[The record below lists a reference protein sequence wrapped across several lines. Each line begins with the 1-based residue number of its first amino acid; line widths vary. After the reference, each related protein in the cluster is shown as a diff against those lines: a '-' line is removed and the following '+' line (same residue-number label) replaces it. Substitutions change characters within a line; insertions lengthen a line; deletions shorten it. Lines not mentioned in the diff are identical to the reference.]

1 MQLQDDNA
9 LNISKRGVKIAILCV
24 FVVVVLGLINIYVLI
39 VQIRSTEGIHNRV
52 VVLEKELKDTQKML
66 NQAQSDSHQLNNSS
80 ESRE

>member
-66 NQAQSDSHQLNNSS
+66 NQAQSDSHQLNNSN